1 MSDMLVQVFAEH
13 PDGEAF
19 VDETKRLVEYV
30 LIKEERNAEIRVVY
44 VQDEE
49 IQALNKKYL
58 QHDYVTDVI
67 SFPLDEENGVVEGEV
82 YVCIDQAKRQ
92 AEEHSVPVR
101 REVSRL
107 VIHGVLH
114 IIGYDDATPDER
126 SFMQQKEDEYLEMFE
141 IS

>member
-30 LIKEERNAEIRVVY
+30 LNKEERNAEIRVVY

-114 IIGYDDATPDER
+114 IIGYDDATPAER

>member
-1 MSDMLVQVFAEH
+1 MLVQVFAEH

-30 LIKEERNAEIRVVY
+30 LNKEERNAEIRVVY

>member
-30 LIKEERNAEIRVVY
+30 LNKEERNAEIRVVY

-92 AEEHSVPVR
+92 AEAHSVPVR

>member
-30 LIKEERNAEIRVVY
+30 LNKEERNAEIRVVY